1 MASFDRSLA
10 ESGPERL
17 KTRGTQLY
25 VSYTNVQLQVFTFIL
40 HRRQGGVLS
49 SINYQY
55 TFPLFVLCGHTTRGA
70 RPWGHVESNES
81 TNEGGFQKL
90 GRLSRPSPHHLLTWC
105 LWDLRGFYRE
115 VMSEVDRMLM
125 SLDLMGLVV
134 SWVGQNL
141 TIQAR
146 YPMLLV
152 TGALQVAM
160 VRFRKRV

>member
-1 MASFDRSLA
+1 M
-10 ESGPERL
+10 
-17 KTRGTQLY
+17 
-25 VSYTNVQLQVFTFIL
+25 
-40 HRRQGGVLS
+40 
-49 SINYQY
+49 
-55 TFPLFVLCGHTTRGA
+55 
-70 RPWGHVESNES
+70 
-81 TNEGGFQKL
+81 
-90 GRLSRPSPHHLLTWC
+90 
-105 LWDLRGFYRE
+105 RGFYRE

-152 TGALQVAM
+152 TGALQMAM